1 MQSKAR
7 TVQAYLEQAPMECR
21 EALEKLR
28 NLCQNILQGYEEVME
43 YGMPVYRKN
52 GIGEVAFASQ
62 KNYISLYIM
71 KQDALEPSLS
81 LLTGL
86 NVGKGCI
93 RYSKPEKNRLCN
105 GREIAPGNRA
115 ITRPGM
121 LNVAMDGKRGDD
133 QNLRIFVYNHPHV

>member
-1 MQSKAR
+1 MQSKAP
-7 TVQAYLEQAPMECR
+7 TVQAYLEQAPMERR

-28 NLCQNILQGYEEVME
+28 NLCQTILQGYEEVME

-71 KQDALEPSLS
+71 KQDALEPSLP

-93 RYSKPEKNRLCN
+93 RYSKPEKIDFAVVEKLLQ
-105 GREIAPGNRA
+105 ATVQSPG
-115 ITRPGM
+115 P
-121 LNVAMDGKRGDD
+121 VC
-133 QNLRIFVYNHPHV
+133 